1 MKQMAGY
8 SDIIPGR
15 TARGGEAI
23 AMRIWHIVES
33 PKGSIPQDPSLGWGL
48 PLKLGR
54 KINDTSLKTEAA
66 IGRAEI
72 IKDREIT
79 DATVVITR
87 LDGNRYSVAISAFP
101 TSGAVVEINRV
112 LQGTA

>member
-1 MKQMAGY
+1 MKQMSGY
-8 SDIIPGR
+8 SDIVPGR

-33 PKGSIPQDPSLGWGL
+33 PKGSIAQDPSLGWGL
-48 PLKLGR
+48 PSRLG
-54 KINDTSLKTEAA
+54 KKTNDTSLKTEAT

-72 IKDREIT
+72 IKDPEVL

-87 LDGNRYSVAISAFP
+87 LDGGRYSVAISAFP
-101 TSGAVVEINRV
+101 TTGAAIEINNV